1 MGSESNDRYCSER
14 KERGCETQPQRGR
27 LCGDGGRGRSHE
39 PRMPG
44 APSGRER
51 PGVDP
56 PSVVLEGINSAR
68 TLILD
73 FTSGLVR
80 E

>member
-1 MGSESNDRYCSER
+1 
-14 KERGCETQPQRGR
+14 
-27 LCGDGGRGRSHE
+27 
-39 PRMPG
+39 MPG
-44 APSGRER
+44 ALSGRER

-56 PSVVLEGINSAR
+56 LSAVLEGINSAH